1 MGRLPLSRRRFIT
14 LAGAGATGFAAP
26 PLARAARGVR
36 VVGAGRIGA
45 HLPGITIASPSEFSF
60 ACDAEGGFFLCSMF
74 GPDVGGWKGCQL
86 MTLQGRVAAGTL
98 AIRRDTATFSG
109 EFSMFVFPDV
119 FSDPPGPYLSAAAVL
134 FDVNAVIGGPGKA
147 RMILHVP
154 AVTETLGGDTGGVV
168 ELGRIER
175 KRIRR

>member
-1 MGRLPLSRRRFIT
+1 MDPLPLSRRRFIT
-14 LAGAGATGFAAP
+14 LAGAGATGLAAP

-45 HLPGITIASPSEFSF
+45 NLPGITIASPSEFSF
-60 ACDAEGGFFLCSMF
+60 ACDADGGFFLCSMF

-86 MTLQGRVAAGTL
+86 MTLQGRVTAGTL

-109 EFSMFVFPDV
+109 EFSMFVFPNV
-119 FSDPPGPYLSAAAVL
+119 FTDPPGPYLSAAGVQ
-134 FDVNAVIGGPGKA
+134 FTVNAVIGGPGNA

-154 AVTETLGGDTGGVV
+154 VVTETLGGDTGGVV

-175 KRIRR
+175 KRIR

>member
-1 MGRLPLSRRRFIT
+1 MGGTLPLSRRRLIT
-14 LAGAGATGFAAP
+14 LAGAGAAGLAAP

-45 HLPGITIASPSEFSF
+45 NLPGITIESPSEFSF

-86 MTLQGRVAAGTL
+86 MTLQGRVTAGTL

-119 FSDPPGPYLSAAAVL
+119 FSNPPGPYLSAAGVQ

-154 AVTETLGGDTGGVV
+154 LVTETLGGDTGGVV

-175 KRIRR
+175 KRIR